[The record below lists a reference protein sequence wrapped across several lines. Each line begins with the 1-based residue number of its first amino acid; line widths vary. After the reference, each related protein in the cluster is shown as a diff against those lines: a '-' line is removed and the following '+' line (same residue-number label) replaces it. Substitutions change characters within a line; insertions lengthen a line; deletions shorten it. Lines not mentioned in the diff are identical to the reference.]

1 MTIDVRQ
8 LSEAIAL
15 RDGTPALLRAI
26 RPDDRDRLAK
36 AFLALEPES
45 VYLRYFSYKHEL
57 TPADLDRLC
66 EPDFRERV
74 VLVVTLGSGTE
85 EIVIGAGG
93 YVAHAA
99 ASGQRVAEVAFAVE
113 EDFHGQGI
121 ASKLL
126 AVLIDIARQ
135 DGIARFE
142 AEVLARNAPMLQVFV
157 RGGLPMQRTHS
168 EEGVVSVSMALAA
181 PNPAD
186 ASR

>member
-8 LSEAIAL
+8 LSEAIVL
-15 RDGTPALLRAI
+15 RNGTPALLRAI
-26 RPDDRDRLAK
+26 RPDDRNRLAK

-45 VYLRYFSYKHEL
+45 VYLRYFSFKHEL

-74 VLVVTLGSGTE
+74 VLVVTIGSGTE
-85 EIVIGAGG
+85 EVVIGAGG

-99 ASGQRVAEVAFAVE
+99 PRGQRVAEVAFAVE
-113 EDFHGQGI
+113 EDFHGEGI

-126 AVLIDIARQ
+126 ALLVDIARQ
-135 DGIARFE
+135 DNIDHFE
-142 AEVLARNAPMLQVFV
+142 ADVLTRNLPMLQVFA
-157 RGGLPMQRTHS
+157 RSGLPMQRAHN
-168 EEGVVSVSMALAA
+168 EEGVVSVSMALA
-181 PNPAD
+181 PNPAG